1 MNISKT
7 NIKKSFD
14 GVLILLVFSAIIT
27 FCANFFF
34 SNKTIRTILSLETTI
49 CLVAAFYYYIFIR
62 RINSEQNIN
71 WKDLTQI
78 RYADWIFT
86 TPMMLIS
93 LSYLLSMNSDTVVKF
108 GTTASIV
115 ILNYIMLGFGY
126 LGEMTNI
133 SHIWTMILGFIPF
146 FIMFYLIY
154 KNYVKNSTI
163 NMWIFS
169 VYVIIWSFYGIVYL
183 FPQEEKNLIT
193 NILDMIAK
201 GIIGLLI
208 VLYFLMKKYM

>member
-1 MNISKT
+1 MQ
-7 NIKKSFD
+7 
-14 GVLILLVFSAIIT
+14 
-27 FCANFFF
+27 
-34 SNKTIRTILSLETTI
+34 
-49 CLVAAFYYYIFIR
+49 

-71 WKDLTQI
+71 WTALTQI

-93 LSYLLSMNSDTVVKF
+93 LSHLLSMNSDTVVKF

-115 ILNYIMLGFGY
+115 VLNYIMLGCGY

-133 SHIWTMILGFIPF
+133 SHTWTMILGFIPF
-146 FIMFYLIY
+146 FIMFYLIF
-154 KNYVKNSTI
+154 KNYVKNSNV
-163 NMWIFS
+163 NMLIFG
-169 VYVIIWSFYGIVYL
+169 VYIIIWSFYGIVYL